1 MQRAQTPSLVSRHHA
16 RIRHDGGRWYVEG
29 TGSTN
34 GTVLVSGADRSE
46 IVVEPPADERGGWTG
61 ESVAIRPGDE
71 LVFGKSTRYVV
82 IAGVR

>member
-1 MQRAQTPSLVSRHHA
+1 M
-16 RIRHDGGRWYVEG
+16 G

-34 GTVLVSGADRSE
+34 GTVLVNGADRSE
-46 IVVEPPADERGGWTG
+46 TVVEPPADERSDWTG
-61 ESVAIRPGDE
+61 EPVTIRPGDE

>member
-1 MQRAQTPSLVSRHHA
+1 MAADVSRHHA
-16 RIRHDGGRWYVEG
+16 CIWHDGASEWYVKG
-29 TGSTN
+29 AGSKN

-71 LVFGKSTRYVV
+71 LVFGKSTHYVV